1 MSTKSKPL
9 SDFDTFVKMT
19 FPTDYDWGREGVNPG
34 VLLRLRGEELER
46 AKAMV
51 LAALPSAEMG
61 QPCDVAA
68 IIGLAEAIPLS
79 RQRLAEAANDVDEQA
94 VAIPTA
100 TTLYRLDATDDGERG
115 LLHAM
120 RLVGSHAHNARARY
134 PDLAWTDL
142 RVALGYFLLSQKLLV
157 TLVELIADESYPDRV
172 DAEFAHLGAPSQRGG
187 RGWRKCC
194 SIG

>member
-1 MSTKSKPL
+1 
-9 SDFDTFVKMT
+9 
-19 FPTDYDWGREGVNPG
+19 
-34 VLLRLRGEELER
+34 
-46 AKAMV
+46 
-51 LAALPSAEMG
+51 
-61 QPCDVAA
+61 
-68 IIGLAEAIPLS
+68 
-79 RQRLAEAANDVDEQA
+79 
-94 VAIPTA
+94 
-100 TTLYRLDATDDGERG
+100 
-115 LLHAM
+115 M

-172 DAEFAHLGAPSQRGG
+172 DAEFAHLGAPPQRGG